1 MNDKSREAHV
11 YVTSRSIR
19 GRGDVTKCAHKH
31 DSPMRARRAGPMHP
45 ANKRII
51 TYSTVSTK

>member
-31 DSPMRARRAGPMHP
+31 DSPMRARRSHASC
-45 ANKRII
+45 KQ
-51 TYSTVSTK
+51 TYYYVLYSKY